1 MPLYEYACD
10 SCRVIYQTRHGMGIA
25 PRPEACPRC
34 NGGLRKVL
42 SAPSLNVRNYTS
54 PTEAKYANLSVSDEI
69 AKEKELQ
76 KVYETVWLPEGVKPS
91 PWDRH

>member
-10 SCRVIYQTRHGMGIA
+10 LCRVVYQTRHGVNA
-25 PRPEACPRC
+25 PRAEACPRC
-34 NGGLRKVL
+34 GGELRKL
-42 SAPSLNVRNYTS
+42 LGAPALNTRRYTS

-76 KVYETVWLPEGVKPS
+76 RVYETVWLPEGVKHS